1 MEKVESLG
9 KRINPPGK
17 EKLSIERKNMSKKK
31 NLLKKKKSPQK
42 GRMPGDLR
50 PLAII
55 MKKLFSKLWLAVAPC
70 LVTII
75 SIVNR
80 NV

>member
-1 MEKVESLG
+1 
-9 KRINPPGK
+9 
-17 EKLSIERKNMSKKK
+17 MSKKK

-55 MKKLFSKLWLAVAPC
+55 MKKLFSKLWLAVAAALLQV
-70 LVTII
+70 LV
-75 SIVNR
+75 
-80 NV
+80 